1 MKLIC
6 LVKFVPDVDNFKY
19 DYENN
24 TLIRENVRLML
35 NPDDACAVAFA
46 LRVKARHPAASIE
59 VVTMAP
65 TSVRPHM
72 EDLIRLGVDKGTI
85 LSDKAFAG
93 SDTYTT
99 SKVLARYLEDSSA
112 DCYLTGTHAI
122 DGDTS
127 HVPSQIAYCLGL
139 NQMSG
144 IINAD
149 EHLISEGKAVIDVE
163 TEWAVTTYDMTLP
176 AVLSITRES
185 KYKLPY
191 PKREALSMDMSDRL
205 AVIDKDMLGFGSE
218 EVGLKG
224 SPTRV
229 VKTYTKEFKRKGGI
243 VVQVDDSGIDT
254 VYNFLKD
261 RGYLI

>member
-19 DYENN
+19 DYDNN
-24 TLIRENVRLML
+24 TLIRENVRLLL

-46 LRVKARHPAASIE
+46 LKVKARQPETFIE

-72 EDLIRLGVDKGTI
+72 EDLLRLGIDQGTI
-85 LSDKAFAG
+85 LSDRVFVG
-93 SDTYTT
+93 SDTYAT
-99 SKVLARYLEDSSA
+99 SKVLARYLEDSAA

-127 HVPSQIAYCLGL
+127 HIPSQIACCLGL

-144 IINAD
+144 IIKGD
-149 EHLISEGKAVIDVE
+149 ETLLTEGRAVVDVE
-163 TEWAVTTYDMTLP
+163 TEWAVTTYEMELP

-191 PKREALSMDMSDRL
+191 PSRVALSMDVSDRL
-205 AVIDKDMLGFGSE
+205 TVIDNETLGFDPS

-229 VKTYTKEFKRKGGI
+229 VKTYTKEFVQKGGV
-243 VVQVDDSGIDT
+243 VVQVNEEGIDT
-254 VYNFLKD
+254 VYHFLKD
-261 RGYLI
+261 RGYL

>member
-24 TLIRENVRLML
+24 TLIRENVRMLL

-46 LRVKARHPAASIE
+46 LKVKAQHPQATIE

-65 TSVRPHM
+65 TSVRPHL
-72 EDLIRLGVDKGTI
+72 EDLMRLGVDQGTLI
-85 LSDKAFAG
+85 SDKVFVG
-93 SDTYTT
+93 SDTYVT
-99 SKVLARYLEDSSA
+99 SKVLASYLQDVKA

-127 HVPSQIAYCLGL
+127 HIPSQIAYALGL

-144 IINAD
+144 IVKID
-149 EHLISEGKAVIDVE
+149 EQSIVEGKALIDVE
-163 TEWAVTTYDMTLP
+163 TEVAVTTYAMTMP

-191 PKREALSMDMSDRL
+191 PTRKALSTDVSDRV
-205 AVIDKDMLGFGSE
+205 VIIGNEQLGFDPM

-229 VKTYTKEFKRKGGI
+229 VKTYTKEFQQKGSI
-243 VVQVDDSGIDT
+243 LVKVDDHGIDT
-254 VYNFLKD
+254 VYNFLRD
-261 RGYLI
+261 RRYL